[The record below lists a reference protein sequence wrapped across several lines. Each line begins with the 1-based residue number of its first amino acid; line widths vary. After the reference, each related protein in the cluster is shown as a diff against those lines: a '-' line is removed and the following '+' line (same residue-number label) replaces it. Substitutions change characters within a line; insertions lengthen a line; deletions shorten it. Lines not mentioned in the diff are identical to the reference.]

1 MDLVNIRRIFG
12 LIIRRINSQIMMRKI
27 TEGVLCMVMEKSSK
41 GVVNVKINN
50 NKSNAR
56 VKNVEM
62 EKSK

>member
-1 MDLVNIRRIFG
+1 MDLVNIRRIFY
-12 LIIRRINSQIMMRKI
+12 
-27 TEGVLCMVMEKSSK
+27 VLCMVMEKSSK

-62 EKSK
+62 VKWKK